1 MTSLLRVAALV
12 LVVASFAVV
21 VAMAVFTLVRAA
33 SEIREPPAQS
43 LHTSA
48 VLVVAAVLVGSA
60 AAAVLGMT

>member
-12 LVVASFAVV
+12 LMVASFAVV
-21 VAMAVFTLVRAA
+21 ATAVFTLVRAA